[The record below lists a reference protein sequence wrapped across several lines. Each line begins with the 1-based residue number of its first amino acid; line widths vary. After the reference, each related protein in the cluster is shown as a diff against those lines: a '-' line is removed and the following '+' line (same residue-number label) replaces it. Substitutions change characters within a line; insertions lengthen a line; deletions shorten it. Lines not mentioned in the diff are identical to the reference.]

1 MSESLRK
8 LKKIKKLKRKKRRKS
23 KKKQKLTQMLFN
35 EQLKKIEMNQD
46 FNDRHRDQSFET
58 FEFEPNET
66 PIGSLK
72 DPIPLP
78 QK

>member
-1 MSESLRK
+1 
-8 LKKIKKLKRKKRRKS
+8 
-23 KKKQKLTQMLFN
+23 MLFN